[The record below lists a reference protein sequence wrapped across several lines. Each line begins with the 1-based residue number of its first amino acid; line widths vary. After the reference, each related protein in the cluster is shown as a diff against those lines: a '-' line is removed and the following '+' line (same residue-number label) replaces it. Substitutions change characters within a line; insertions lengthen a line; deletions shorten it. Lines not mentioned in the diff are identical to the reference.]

1 MLNSLFIILYPLA
14 SITFTISLIIIIYQ
28 LITRTKRTSKKP
40 TRFVVYTAIISLSV
54 AIVTYIPLAPSLE
67 DETSDQ
73 PTTATSSR
81 KESTSTVKKDA
92 PTTDSSNS
100 TTPDNSSILDGLTVK
115 QRTTYNLGIAKS
127 LSEDRKFYDEGKDGF
142 AWAYYVEKIVTEKNT
157 GLVVYVNENFDN
169 LSAAQAKSVIN
180 TAQAVALNQLSL
192 MNIDISTEYD
202 PIYATIRYG
211 TTRIGESKMLDY
223 GNFKWNN

>member
-100 TTPDNSSILDGLTVK
+100 TTPDNSSILDGLTESVK
-115 QRTTYNLGIAKS
+115 Y
-127 LSEDRKFYDEGKDGF
+127 
-142 AWAYYVEKIVTEKNT
+142 
-157 GLVVYVNENFDN
+157 LV
-169 LSAAQAKSVIN
+169 
-180 TAQAVALNQLSL
+180 
-192 MNIDISTEYD
+192 
-202 PIYATIRYG
+202 
-211 TTRIGESKMLDY
+211 
-223 GNFKWNN
+223 